1 MPIALDRLRY
11 PCAPRASTSRCVARG
26 SGTPVGGSST
36 GAPPE
41 PTGAGRCSSAP
52 KDVLS
57 PTFFAAS
64 ENRTTPYSPS
74 WSVIA
79 SDVSPS
85 RAPSAA
91 SSSGWEA
98 PSRKLNAE
106 WACSSA

>member
-1 MPIALDRLRY
+1 M
-11 PCAPRASTSRCVARG
+11 
-26 SGTPVGGSST
+26 GGSST
-36 GAPPE
+36 GAPLPPVE
-41 PTGAGRCSSAP
+41 PVETTGRCSSAP
-52 KDVLS
+52 NEVFS
-57 PTFFAAS
+57 PTFFAAW

-79 SDVSPS
+79 SDLSPR

-106 WACSSA
+106 CACSSA